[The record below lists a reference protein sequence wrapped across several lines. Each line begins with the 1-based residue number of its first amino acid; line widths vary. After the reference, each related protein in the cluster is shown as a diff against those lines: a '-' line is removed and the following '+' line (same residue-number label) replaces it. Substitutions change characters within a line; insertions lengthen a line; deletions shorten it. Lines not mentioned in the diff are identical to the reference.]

1 MILEDKATVP
11 YLKAFKEG
19 RIKRGV
25 GIGCLL
31 DDLLPLSHHAKKT
44 HCYVQLVDIKN
55 NCMQETTFNRPT
67 FIAIVE
73 QLKSIE

>member
-19 RIKRGV
+19 RIKKGV

-31 DDLLPLSHHAKKT
+31 DDYFLYKNGNFNMFLGLDNVGKT
-44 HCYVQLVDIKN
+44 N
-55 NCMQETTFNRPT
+55 F
-67 FIAIVE
+67 
-73 QLKSIE
+73 

>member
-31 DDLLPLSHHAKKT
+31 DDYFLYKNGNFNMFLGLDNVGKT
-44 HCYVQLVDIKN
+44 NFPNDPPANLFEPMEFDW
-55 NCMQETTFNRPT
+55 P
-67 FIAIVE
+67 
-73 QLKSIE
+73 SG